1 MKKNEKEKMVYQV
14 FQEIST
20 DYDFLNNVISF
31 NMHKLWKKN
40 TLKRLKIKEG
50 SKILDVCCGT
60 GDLSFMCASHK
71 NKQNKVI
78 GLDFSENMLK
88 VANKK
93 KEKYKFNNLKFV
105 HGNALKLPLKDNT
118 FDIVIVGFGLRNT
131 PDYEKVIRE
140 MKRVVKPNG
149 RVACLDTSQP
159 TLPVYSQ
166 AYWLYFKYVMP
177 FIGRLL
183 SHHKKEYQWLN
194 DSTKSFLSKKE
205 LKLLFE
211 KVGLKN
217 VKVVPYAL
225 GAAALHIGKK

>member
-1 MKKNEKEKMVYQV
+1 MKEKEKMVYQV

-40 TLKRLKIKEG
+40 TLKRLEIQEG

-60 GDLSFMCASHK
+60 GDLSFMCANHK
-71 NKQNKVI
+71 NRKNKVI

-93 KEKYKFNNLKFV
+93 KRKYQFNNLKFV
-105 HGNALKLPLKDNT
+105 HGNALELPFKDNT
-118 FDIVIVGFGLRNT
+118 FDIVIIGFGLRNT
-131 PDYEKVIRE
+131 PDYEKVIKE
-140 MKRVVKPNG
+140 MKRVVKPKG

-159 TLPVYSQ
+159 TLPLYSQ
-166 AYWLYFKYVMP
+166 IYWLYFKYIMP

-183 SHHKKEYQWLN
+183 SNHKKEYQWLN

-211 KVGLKN
+211 KVGLSD